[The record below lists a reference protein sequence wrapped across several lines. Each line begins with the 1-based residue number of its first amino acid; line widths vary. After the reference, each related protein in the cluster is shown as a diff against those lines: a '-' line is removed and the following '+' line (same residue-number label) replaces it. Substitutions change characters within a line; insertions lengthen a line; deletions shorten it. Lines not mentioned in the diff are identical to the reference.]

1 MTRIVRFTEPNG
13 AVQEYRRVT
22 HAFGAVYYFQDD
34 RSITERDF
42 AEAIA
47 R

>member
-22 HAFGAVYYFQDD
+22 HAFGGVYYFQDS

-47 R
+47 E